1 MVNIYI
7 GNYIKIGWKY
17 IENSVFENTCM
28 LDKTYLDAK
37 ENNYTQDERE

>member
-7 GNYIKIGWKY
+7 GNYIKISWKY
-17 IENSVFENTCM
+17 IENSVFEN
-28 LDKTYLDAK
+28 KTYLDAK